1 MSIDILL
8 VESGNGGDFLIT
20 KDQKDIE
27 TIQGYQNMI
36 YLGLFGGNVEQ
47 STKTYAVGEQR
58 FDWWGNSLLQ
68 QFPNAQMNSRT
79 ERLLR
84 ESAFTSQTR
93 LEIQQAVIE
102 DLRFMQAFADLE
114 VFVSFPNIDKV
125 EIRVNVTKPDGEI
138 SATYAFLWDATQQEL
153 TTNNRYTTI

>member
-8 VESGNGGDFLIT
+8 VESGNGGEFLIT

-102 DLRFMQAFADLE
+102 DLRFMQAFSDLE
-114 VFVSFPNIDKV
+114 VFVSFPEIDKV
-125 EIRVNVTKPDGEI
+125 EIRVNVTKPDGEL